1 MREATVNAK
10 RQIPTGEGNGPI
22 AVVSLSLYR
31 FASPAARAWAV
42 AQMGL
47 ARPALARAP
56 GIGFRK
62 LLGSGVGEGFT
73 PRPNWAVWAILA
85 EWPDAERARAAAA
98 GDRPLCAW
106 RARAE
111 ESLDLFLAPLSRR
124 GRWSGAAP
132 FEPAPPAAAE
142 APPGPIAALTRAT
155 LRPAALLRFWGREP
169 AISAAIGANPD
180 VLLKIGL
187 GETPW
192 LQQVTFSIW
201 PDAAAMDRFARGGGP
216 HAGAIAAARR
226 NGWFAEEL
234 YARFAVIGR
243 AGAWQG
249 RDPLPGLPS
258 VAARQGETA

>member
-1 MREATVNAK
+1 
-10 RQIPTGEGNGPI
+10 
-22 AVVSLSLYR
+22 
-31 FASPAARAWAV
+31 
-42 AQMGL
+42 MGL
-47 ARPALARAP
+47 ARSALARAP

-85 EWPDAERARAAAA
+85 EWPDVERAREATRH
-98 GDRPLCAW
+98 DRPLSAW

-111 ESLDLFLAPLSRR
+111 ESCHLFLAPLTRR

-132 FEPAPPAAAE
+132 FDPGPLAPQAAPAT
-142 APPGPIAALTRAT
+142 PPGPIAALTRAT

-192 LQQVTFSIW
+192 LQQVTFSVW
-201 PDAAAMDRFARGGGP
+201 PDAAAMDRFARAGP

-243 AGAWQG
+243 SGAWEG
-249 RDPLPGLPS
+249 RDPLPGAP
-258 VAARQGETA
+258 AALEGETP

>member
-1 MREATVNAK
+1 
-10 RQIPTGEGNGPI
+10 
-22 AVVSLSLYR
+22 
-31 FASPAARAWAV
+31 
-42 AQMGL
+42 MGL
-47 ARPALARAP
+47 ARPSLARAP

-73 PRPNWAVWAILA
+73 PRPNWSVWAILA
-85 EWPDAERARAAAA
+85 EWPDAERARAATARDA
-98 GDRPLCAW
+98 PFAAW

-111 ESLDLFLAPLSRR
+111 ESFSLVLAPLSRR

-132 FEPAPPAAAE
+132 FDPAQAPP

-155 LRPAALLRFWGREP
+155 LRPRGLLRFWGREP

-180 VLLKIGL
+180 VLFKIGL

-192 LQQVTFSIW
+192 LQQVTFSVW

-234 YARFAVIGR
+234 YARFAVVSRSGT
-243 AGAWQG
+243 WQG
-249 RDPLPGLPS
+249 RDPLAGRLAGATADAVPD
-258 VAARQGETA
+258 QGEAA